1 MRIAIAADHNGVAT
15 KSRLIDWL
23 TDQGH
28 DVDDRGTSGT
38 DVVDYPPLC
47 LDIGRQVLGGRAD
60 RGIMVGGTGGGECIA
75 CNKMRGIRA
84 GLCHT
89 TFQAEIS
96 SAHNA
101 TNVLVLGAR
110 IIGVANAL
118 VGMISD
124 RAFRQDQTQAQ
135 RQAIDWIKQNVD
147 PAAVIIIDNYAWV
160 DLRPQYQNAHS
171 FWRID
176 NEKAIRDDL
185 LQNDW
190 RRIDYVALTPVMQE
204 ALDDGKLPLV
214 AQALDHSELAARFER
229 DGMWVEIRR
238 VSAAPVTVAAR

>member
-28 DVDDRGTSGT
+28 EVDDRGTSGT

-101 TNVLVLGAR
+101 TNVLVLGAK
-110 IIGVANAL
+110 V
-118 VGMISD
+118 VSPD
-124 RAFRQDQTQAQ
+124 
-135 RQAIDWIKQNVD
+135 
-147 PAAVIIIDNYAWV
+147 
-160 DLRPQYQNAHS
+160 
-171 FWRID
+171 
-176 NEKAIRDDL
+176 
-185 LQNDW
+185 
-190 RRIDYVALTPVMQE
+190 E
-204 ALDDGKLPLV
+204 A
-214 AQALDHSELAARFER
+214 
-229 DGMWVEIRR
+229 VEITDTWLRTPFKGEQHERR
-238 VSAAPVTVAAR
+238 LEQIAAIERGEPL